1 MDRNRSK
8 QISTLGSRVTSV
20 VSVALMLLLLG
31 IVALTAIA
39 ARALTDDVRRNIGFI
54 ISMDS
59 EASDADINAMI
70 RTLGDAA
77 FVESYIYSSADEVLE
92 QESAY
97 IGDDVR
103 ELIDVNPFSAEFDV
117 RLRPAFANP
126 DSIDVIAAEMRSL
139 PAVGKVMTES
149 ALIRGV
155 DSTLRRLTAV
165 LLAIAAAMLLISVVL
180 IRNTVSLSVYARRFI
195 IHAMKLVGATRGF
208 IRRPFVVAGA
218 LNGLIAGIVA
228 SLALLPLRAYASTFD
243 PAIAE
248 ALTWW
253 RMAAVGASML
263 VAGVAL
269 CALAAAAATDS
280 YLRSDYD
287 DMFLK

>member
-1 MDRNRSK
+1 
-8 QISTLGSRVTSV
+8 
-20 VSVALMLLLLG
+20 
-31 IVALTAIA
+31 
-39 ARALTDDVRRNIGFI
+39 
-54 ISMDS
+54 
-59 EASDADINAMI
+59 
-70 RTLGDAA
+70 
-77 FVESYIYSSADEVLE
+77 
-92 QESAY
+92 
-97 IGDDVR
+97 
-103 ELIDVNPFSAEFDV
+103 
-117 RLRPAFANP
+117 
-126 DSIDVIAAEMRSL
+126 MRSL

-165 LLAIAAAMLLISVVL
+165 LLTIAAAMLLISVVL